1 MARSGQ
7 AGPKPR
13 RTGPSN
19 TGPRRIGPRNK
30 KKMKAMKT
38 EQSVLRLS
46 IVVTFML
53 AAFGVIYGL
62 LISSGSIIFD
72 GIYSL
77 MDASMTMVA
86 LLVSKLITASLAES
100 TRTKLVQHF
109 TMGFWHLEPMVLALS
124 GVLLIGTA
132 LTALIGA
139 LSSLMN
145 QGHPVEFG
153 KAMVFAVVQLAAAIT
168 MVIYT
173 RRANRKIGSNF
184 IELDSKAWTIS
195 AALTGAL
202 LAAFIFGWA
211 IRGTALDWLVP
222 YVDPAVLA
230 VVCLFVIP
238 MPISTLVQA
247 FSDILLVTPADMKSH
262 VDEIA
267 ERVVARYGFLT
278 YRAYVAR
285 VGRGR
290 QIELY
295 FIVPQGLP
303 PRRLEEWDRIRDE
316 IGREIG
322 DEGPDRWLTIAFT
335 TDVDWAE

>member
-1 MARSGQ
+1 MRNEQ
-7 AGPKPR
+7 A
-13 RTGPSN
+13 
-19 TGPRRIGPRNK
+19 
-30 KKMKAMKT
+30 
-38 EQSVLRLS
+38 VLRLS
-46 IVVTFML
+46 IVVTFLL

-62 LISSGSIIFD
+62 FIGSGSIIFD

-86 LLVSKLITASLAES
+86 LLVSKLITASLGET
-100 TRTKLVQHF
+100 TRAKLVKHF

-139 LSSLMN
+139 VGSLMHN
-145 QGHPVEFG
+145 GHDVEFG
-153 KAMVFAVVQLAAAIT
+153 RAMIFAVIQLGVATGMVFF
-168 MVIYT
+168 T
-173 RRANRKIGSNF
+173 RRANRRIGSNF
-184 IELDSKAWTIS
+184 IELDSKAWIIS
-195 AALTGAL
+195 ASLTGAL
-202 LAAFIFGWA
+202 LIAFIFGWA
-211 IRGTALDWLVP
+211 IRGTSHDWMTP

-238 MPISTLVQA
+238 MPVSTIVQA
-247 FSDILLVTPADMKSH
+247 FSDILLVTPADMKRH
-262 VDEIA
+262 VDEVAAKI
-267 ERVVARYGFLT
+267 VARYGFVT

-285 VGRGR
+285 VGRGK

-295 FIVPQGLP
+295 FIVPKGQP
-303 PRRLEEWDRIRDE
+303 PRALEDWDHIRDE
-316 IGREIG
+316 IGHEIG